1 MFLSLMFTKAPV
13 ETVIFWNIIAILN
26 NHFLFLYILTL
37 LQFSVSHDLSEIIL
51 ICWFAAQDTFL
62 NINNVENNYKTN
74 IMKSF
79 LLLIIF
85 VLILFFVA

>member
-1 MFLSLMFTKAPV
+1 MFLYLMFTKAPV

-26 NHFLFLYILTL
+26 NYFLFLYILTL

-62 NINNVENNYKTN
+62 NINNVENNYK
-74 IMKSF
+74 
-79 LLLIIF
+79 LLQHIEINSALSIRSIF
-85 VLILFFVA
+85 Y